1 MRAIA
6 KILGIVI
13 GLPVIIVSVAFAVA
27 NTEPV
32 TLGLYPFETVVA
44 MPVVLLVFVVLL
56 IGFAIGAI
64 SAFLGAGRLRRRV
77 RNAEF
82 RLRQMEMTAA
92 RIKREEEAAKAKER
106 QEAAL
111 QKPADRPVLAA
122 E

>member
-1 MRAIA
+1 MRAIS

-13 GLPVIIVSVAFAVA
+13 GLPIIIVAVAFAVA
-27 NTEPV
+27 NTGPV
-32 TLGLYPFETVVA
+32 ALGIYPFETVVELPIA
-44 MPVVLLVFVVLL
+44 LLVFIVLL
-56 IGFAIGAI
+56 IGFTIGAI

-82 RLRQMEMTAA
+82 RLRQMEMNAA
-92 RIKREEEAAKAKER
+92 RVKREEEAMAARER

-111 QKPADRPVLAA
+111 QKPSNRAALAA